1 MHYCFYGLASCY
13 TGVFATMAAMQGIPL
28 KKLTAR
34 VETDINFSKVF
45 AVGDQPIMEEVRV
58 MLRVVS
64 DAPEEM
70 IREAEALAL
79 RRCPVV
85 FTLRN
90 PIQLTPSLEIRRE
103 A

>member
-1 MHYCFYGLASCY
+1 
-13 TGVFATMAAMQGIPL
+13 
-28 KKLTAR
+28 
-34 VETDINFSKVF
+34 
-45 AVGDQPIMEEVRV
+45 MEEVRV

-90 PIQLTPSLEIRRE
+90 PIR
-103 A
+103 